1 MKIKS
6 AIDRSISE
14 MPDDFVIKPFLLAH
28 RSEVKGM
35 LLTEYNEAEAMEL
48 FKADGIREGTLKT
61 LFSLVKRKLLSSAV
75 AAKEADMTGEAF
87 NEGMKEYEKETEN
100 KS

>member
-1 MKIKS
+1 MKYGPVCSPVFWQIFS
-6 AIDRSISE
+6 LSSI
-14 MPDDFVIKPFLLAH
+14 
-28 RSEVKGM
+28 
-35 LLTEYNEAEAMEL
+35 TEYNEAEAMEL

-75 AAKEADMTGEAF
+75 AAKEADMTEEAF